1 MKRGAPNDANRRPGL
16 LIGGQWVPRAA
27 GELPVVDP
35 FTGREIARVPLGDER
50 HIERALAAA
59 ADAFPTARRVAPYE
73 RADLLRR
80 IAEGMAER
88 RAEFA
93 ETIVAEAGKPVTYA
107 KGEVERAIATFTLA
121 AEEARRTAGEAVPL
135 DAFAAGAGHFGL
147 ARRFPL
153 GVIAGISPFNFPL
166 NLVAHKVAPCL
177 ATGNTMVLKPA
188 PKTPLSALMLGE
200 VMVAS
205 GLPAGQVNII
215 TCTNEAASRLI
226 TDARVKMI
234 SFTGSTEVGWKIK
247 EQSGRR
253 RVVLELGGNAGVIV
267 HADADL
273 GAAIPGIAT
282 AAFASAG
289 QSCISVQRV
298 FVQEKIYQDFK
309 TRLIAHTREKI
320 TAGDPRKSTTVVGPM
335 ITTDA
340 LAKVRAR
347 IDAAV
352 AGGARLLCGGGAK
365 RQTLQATILENVDP
379 AGELCAEEAFAP
391 VLVLAKYRTF
401 EEALAL
407 VNASRFG
414 LQAGVFTRDISRA
427 FQAYEALEVGGV
439 MINQVPTWRVENMPY
454 GGSKASGFGREGV
467 RYAMEEMTELRTLG
481 VRL

>member
-1 MKRGAPNDANRRPGL
+1 MKRAAPKHGL
-16 LIGGQWVPRAA
+16 LINGKWLQRAA
-27 GELPVVDP
+27 GELPVIDP
-35 FTGREIARVPLGDER
+35 YTGREIARVPLGDER
-50 HIERALAAA
+50 HIDRALTAA
-59 ADAFPTARRVAPYE
+59 ADAFPAARRVAPFQ
-73 RADLLRR
+73 RAELLRR
-80 IAEGMAER
+80 IAAGLAER

-93 ETIVAEAGKPVTYA
+93 ETIVAEAGKPVTFA
-107 KGEVERAIATFTLA
+107 KAEVERAIATFTLA

-153 GVIAGISPFNFPL
+153 GVVAAISPFNFPL

-188 PKTPLSALMLGE
+188 PKTPLSALLLGE

-215 TCTNEAASRLI
+215 TCSNEAATRLI
-226 TDARVKMI
+226 TDPRVKMI
-234 SFTGSTEVGWKIK
+234 SFTGSTEVGRKIK
-247 EQSGRR
+247 EQSGPR

-267 HADADL
+267 HGDADVD
-273 GAAIPGIAT
+273 AAIPAIAT
-282 AAFASAG
+282 GAFASAG

-298 FVQEKIYQDFK
+298 FVQEQIYDAFK
-309 TRLIAHTREKI
+309 TRLLAHTREKI
-320 TAGDPRKSTTVVGPM
+320 TVGDPRKSTTIVGPM
-335 ITTDA
+335 ISREA

-347 IDAAV
+347 IEAAL
-352 AGGARLLCGGGAK
+352 AGGARLLCGGGVK
-365 RQTLQATILENVDP
+365 GQTLEPTILEN
-379 AGELCAEEAFAP
+379 AGPTSDLCAEEAFAP
-391 VLVLAKYRTF
+391 VLVLATYGTF

-414 LQAGVFTRDISRA
+414 LQAGVFTRDLSRA
-427 FQAYEALEVGGV
+427 FQAYDALEVGGV

-454 GGSKASGFGREGV
+454 GGSKESGFGREGV